1 MEIRKTIGKELR
13 YNNSMTIKQLKAV
26 ITWMEKEQLIRP
38 STPVIIGKHGTS
50 GVLDGPEVQKEVT
63 STDIQAIPGGE
74 AIAFTLVHK

>member
-1 MEIRKTIGKELR
+1 
-13 YNNSMTIKQLKAV
+13 MTIKQLKAV
-26 ITWMEKEQLIRP
+26 ITWMEKEKLIGP

-74 AIAFTLVHK
+74 SIAFTLVHK

>member
-1 MEIRKTIGKELR
+1 
-13 YNNSMTIKQLKAV
+13 MTIKELKAE
-26 ITWMEKEQLIRP
+26 IEWLEKQQLVGP

-63 STDIQAIPGGE
+63 TTDIQVIPGGE